1 MESYGFQAS
10 TNDRKEA
17 CETTCGVMSRRATGR
32 FDAMDDVKARQQR
45 FGRNVGDSRRA
56 ARLSQRALAL
66 MIGTTQSYVWRLE
79 SGRINPTLDM
89 QCRIADAL
97 GVAVRDLIDF

>member
-1 MESYGFQAS
+1 
-10 TNDRKEA
+10 
-17 CETTCGVMSRRATGR
+17 
-32 FDAMDDVKARQQR
+32 MDDVKARQQQ
-45 FGRNVGDSRRA
+45 FGRNVRDSRRA
-56 ARLSQRALAL
+56 MRLSQRALAL

-97 GVAVRDLIDF
+97 GVAVRDLVDF

>member
-45 FGRNVGDSRRA
+45 FGRNVRDSRRA

-79 SGRINPTLDM
+79 SGRITPTHDM
-89 QCRIADAL
+89 QCRVADAL
-97 GVAVRDLIDF
+97 GVAVRDLVDF

>member
-1 MESYGFQAS
+1 MESYGLQTS

-17 CETTCGVMSRRATGR
+17 CETTCGVTLCRAAGR

-45 FGRNVGDSRRA
+45 FGRNVRDSRRA

-89 QCRIADAL
+89 QCRVADAL
-97 GVAVRDLIDF
+97 GVAVRDLVDF

>member
-45 FGRNVGDSRRA
+45 FGRNVRDSRRA

-89 QCRIADAL
+89 QCRVADAL
-97 GVAVRDLIDF
+97 GVAVRDLVDF